1 VQEAAGEQPMDI
13 HLSQNEIASMAVMSR
28 TAASKVLMYFSQ
40 HGWTETGYGRTCLR
54 NPAAPRLLLSED
66 EN

>member
-1 VQEAAGEQPMDI
+1 VQEEAGEQPMDI

-28 TAASKVLMYFSQ
+28 TTASKVLMYFSRQ
-40 HGWTETGYGRTCLR
+40 GWIETGYGRTRLR
-54 NPAAPRLLLSED
+54 NPAAPRLLLSEE

>member
-1 VQEAAGEQPMDI
+1 VQEEAGEQPMDI

-28 TAASKVLMYFSQ
+28 TTASKVLMYFSRL
-40 HGWTETGYGRTCLR
+40 GWIETSYGRTRLR
-54 NPAAPRLLLSED
+54 NPAALRLLLSED